1 MMANQQ
7 LYRLQRR
14 AHLTSKC
21 LFSSSSNFFVFFQP
35 IKSLFLSKFDFFIFF
50 MVNFILYFVLG
61 GVMFRIL
68 LYIFI
73 ISFGF
78 FLSKYHLI
86 PLKLKLKT
94 SFLQSL
100 SLFFLLAVMGYKIG
114 SDNKIIEEFPSLG
127 LQAIVIAIFSI
138 LGSVFITKF
147 FFRKRGDK

>member
-1 MMANQQ
+1 
-7 LYRLQRR
+7 
-14 AHLTSKC
+14 
-21 LFSSSSNFFVFFQP
+21 
-35 IKSLFLSKFDFFIFF
+35 
-50 MVNFILYFVLG
+50 
-61 GVMFRIL
+61 MFRIL